1 MNIIMTHEIV
11 NDSLT
16 SRHRHLKTGRQKHE
30 PAEAVEVFKTVPLI
44 AHR

>member
-11 NDSLT
+11 NDSLP
-16 SRHRHLKTGRQKHE
+16 SRHRRFKTGMREHE